1 MKKKNDK
8 ELNRKELEFM
18 ILELK
23 EQDRDLEMRLKGL
36 KEKLLIEKK
45 NNSNLE
51 KEFKTTCMIG
61 LFSKK

>member
-1 MKKKNDK
+1 MKKNNDK

-51 KEFKTTCMIG
+51 KEFK
-61 LFSKK
+61 

>member
-36 KEKLLIEKK
+36 KEKLLMEK
-45 NNSNLE
+45 
-51 KEFKTTCMIG
+51 
-61 LFSKK
+61 